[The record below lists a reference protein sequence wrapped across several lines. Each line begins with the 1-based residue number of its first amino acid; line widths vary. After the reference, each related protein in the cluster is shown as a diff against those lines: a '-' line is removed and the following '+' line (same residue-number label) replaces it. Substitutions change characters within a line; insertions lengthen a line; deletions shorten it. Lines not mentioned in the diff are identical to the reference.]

1 MQRKRR
7 VKGGDSEPVE
17 LTTKF
22 IFKTARK
29 LVEGLTNYALTH
41 RCNLDDVSMAR
52 LSETHVNELQS
63 KGCDLYEE
71 VEFKKREWGLR
82 KHVIVPRE
90 DCRMTFEDLSKFD
103 NIHFRVYLQ
112 DNVYAFYVN
121 TPSLERIIISQ
132 EYWITRVKDTN
143 QYKIDG
149 SLKEG
154 LLLLN
159 RYDRAFVDFL
169 SKKKPEPERWW
180 KLYKEYSEYMG
191 MPDIQALKLK
201 ELYGNDPEKMPGGSK
216 PKRTVAKPPVRK
228 TTVAK
233 K

>member
-7 VKGGDSEPVE
+7 VKGGEEQTVE
-17 LTTKF
+17 LTHQF
-22 IFKTARK
+22 IFQMARK

-41 RCNLDDVSMAR
+41 RYNLDNVSMAR
-52 LSETHVNELQS
+52 LSETHVHELTS
-63 KGCDLYEE
+63 KGCDIYGEI
-71 VEFKKREWGLR
+71 EFKKRELGLR
-82 KHVIVPRE
+82 NHVICPRD

-112 DNVYAFYVN
+112 EDVYAFYVN

-132 EYWITRVKDTN
+132 EYWITRYKDAN
-143 QYKIDG
+143 KYDIDG

-159 RYDRAFVDFL
+159 RYDQAFVHFL
-169 SKKKPEPERWW
+169 TQKKPEPERWW

-201 ELYGNDPEKMPGGSK
+201 ELYGNDPEKMPGGNK
-216 PKRTVAKPPVRK
+216 PKRTVTKPVRK
-228 TTVAK
+228 STVAK